1 MEGKKPKRKNK
12 SEVEGCRLERKE
24 PRKNE
29 KCSKRRDVKYGLG
42 WKAERRVGGK
52 EGNDT
57 PEIASLSK
65 ERRKSGREVRAEEVK
80 YA

>member
-42 WKAERRVGGK
+42 WKGGK
-52 EGNDT
+52 QKEG
-57 PEIASLSK
+57 
-65 ERRKSGREVRAEEVK
+65 
-80 YA
+80 

>member
-1 MEGKKPKRKNK
+1 MLQE
-12 SEVEGCRLERKE
+12 EGCKIWSGVE
-24 PRKNE
+24 
-29 KCSKRRDVKYGLG
+29 G

-80 YA
+80 YAWKYKSVNLMPKKKKVQV